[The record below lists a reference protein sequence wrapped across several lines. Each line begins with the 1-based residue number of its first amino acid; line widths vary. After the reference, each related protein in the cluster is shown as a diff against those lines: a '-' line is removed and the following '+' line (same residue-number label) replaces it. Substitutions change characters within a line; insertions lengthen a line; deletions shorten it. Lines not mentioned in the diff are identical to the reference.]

1 MRVKICGI
9 TDKNDAL
16 FAETSGADAVGVV
29 ISGESKRNVTAG
41 EAKEIFSVLGP
52 FVSTVIV
59 THTESEDEMREIA
72 EVNPSAIQVS
82 TDVRIPDSYRG
93 KIIRVVSDKKHNPE
107 ELPKNCDAIIIDS
120 SRGEGSLFS
129 RDFAEKVIK
138 NSDVPVILAGGL
150 NPENVGEAIRKLS
163 PYAVDVCSGVEESP
177 GIKDRFLVLN
187 FLKAAG
193 KLPVL
198 KRKKT

>member
-9 TDKNDAL
+9 TNKNDAV

-29 ISGESKRNVTAG
+29 ISEESKRNVTPDK
-41 EAKEIFSVLGP
+41 AKEIFSALGP

-59 THTESEDEMREIA
+59 THTESEEEMREIA

-82 TDVRIPDSYRG
+82 ADVRIPDSYRG
-93 KIIRVVSDKKHNPE
+93 KIIRVVSDNVHNPE
-107 ELPKNCDAIIIDS
+107 DLPKNCNALIIDS
-120 SRGEGSLFS
+120 SRGEGKEFN
-129 RDFAEKVIK
+129 RNFAEEVIRHSK
-138 NSDVPVILAGGL
+138 VPVILAGGL
-150 NPENVGEAIRKLS
+150 NPENVSDAIRKLS

-177 GIKDRFLVLN
+177 GIKDRFLILD

-198 KRKKT
+198 KRKKL